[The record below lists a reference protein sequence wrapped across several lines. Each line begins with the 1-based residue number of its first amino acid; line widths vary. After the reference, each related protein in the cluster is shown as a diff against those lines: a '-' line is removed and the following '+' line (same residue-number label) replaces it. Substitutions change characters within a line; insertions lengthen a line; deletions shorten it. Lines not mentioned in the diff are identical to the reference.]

1 MNFTTI
7 VVFAPLLILGSALV
21 FAALAAADLQDRTR
35 PRIPSQPV
43 RAFPRRTPRVDL
55 PRAA

>member
-1 MNFTTI
+1 MTTI

-21 FAALAAADLQDRTR
+21 FAALAAADLQDTAR
-35 PRIPSQPV
+35 PRRLAGRRSQAV
-43 RAFPRRTPRVDL
+43 EPRQLEL